1 MCPIPKH
8 HRLVGFLSDGL
19 NTLDFTGP
27 TSVHCVRSLMSLRS
41 KLKAPPLF
49 QIALGSKLKAPPL
62 FQISLRSKLKAPPLF
77 QIALRS
83 KLKAPPLF
91 QIALGSKLKAL
102 PLFQIALRSKLKA
115 PPLFQIALRSKL
127 KAAPLSNCLPISL
140 ISLITRFE
148 LGLPIHWVLTLS
160 DPIDVTGF
168 RLDR

>member
-1 MCPIPKH
+1 MCPMPKH
-8 HRLVGFLSDGL
+8 HRLVGFLSDGV
-19 NTLDFTGP
+19 NTFDFTGP
-27 TSVHCVRSLMSLRS
+27 TSIHFFPSLMSLRS

-49 QIALGSKLKAPPL
+49 QIA
-62 FQISLRSKLKAPPLF
+62 LRSKLKAPPLF

>member
-1 MCPIPKH
+1 MCPMPKH

-19 NTLDFTGP
+19 NALDFTGT
-27 TSVHCVRSLMSLRS
+27 TSVHCVHSLMSLRS

-49 QIALGSKLKAPPL
+49 QIALV
-62 FQISLRSKLKAPPLF
+62 SKLKAPPLF

-91 QIALGSKLKAL
+91 QIALRSKLKAL

>member
-27 TSVHCVRSLMSLRS
+27 TSVHCVRSLMS
-41 KLKAPPLF
+41 
-49 QIALGSKLKAPPL
+49 
-62 FQISLRSKLKAPPLF
+62 
-77 QIALRS
+77 LRS

>member
-1 MCPIPKH
+1 MCPMPKH

-19 NTLDFTGP
+19 NALDFTGP

-49 QIALGSKLKAPPL
+49 QIAL
-62 FQISLRSKLKAPPLF
+62 RSKLKAPPLF
-77 QIALRS
+77 QIALR
-83 KLKAPPLF
+83 
-91 QIALGSKLKAL
+91 SKLKAL

-148 LGLPIHWVLTLS
+148 LGLPIHWVLTL
-160 DPIDVTGF
+160 
-168 RLDR
+168 